1 MSDLN
6 ALEIERAIIFKRL
19 KILKILAFLE
29 GFIALFLAFVA
40 SKDLIIAL
48 VVGVFAGVFFYR
60 FLSRKL
66 LARQK
71 DIESTLLRHFLTQN
85 EAEFKGDLGVIL
97 QKLAL
102 PFANFKASNGFE
114 FKDFY
119 LCDIIFKNANGGTF
133 VGILLVLK
141 NDDLNLNSRQNG
153 ILNLA
158 STSTKNST
166 PNDTLNSASIK
177 NSSKSAENSA
187 QTQNTTLNSKR
198 NAPTLNSAKTQNA
211 SAKSLKF
218 KANLSSIDENALFQR
233 LTNADFSTDRLLIK
247 DNFAL
252 IATLKN
258 PFFIEKG
265 LNLKQNLEK
274 MSANLAKI
282 QALCEF

>member
-29 GFIALFLAFVA
+29 GFIVLYLAFVA

-60 FLSRKL
+60 FLSGKL

-71 DIESTLLRHFLTQN
+71 YIENTLLRHFLTQN

-114 FKDFY
+114 FKDFF
-119 LCDIIFKNANGGTF
+119 LCDISFKNASGQAF
-133 VGILLVLK
+133 IGILLVLK
-141 NDDLNLNSRQNG
+141 NDDLNL
-153 ILNLA
+153 
-158 STSTKNST
+158 
-166 PNDTLNSASIK
+166 

-187 QTQNTTLNSKR
+187 QTQNTTLNSKQ

-211 SAKSLKF
+211 PSKTLKF
-218 KANLSSIDENALFQR
+218 KKDLSSIDENALFQR
-233 LTNADFSTDRLLIK
+233 LSNADFSTDRLLIK

-282 QALCEF
+282 QALCEFSP

>member
-1 MSDLN
+1 MSDLNELN

-29 GFIALFLAFVA
+29 GFIVLYLAFVA

-114 FKDFY
+114 FKDFF
-119 LCDIIFKNANGGTF
+119 LCDISFKNASGQAF
-133 VGILLVLK
+133 IGILLVLK
-141 NDDLNLNSRQNG
+141 EDN
-153 ILNLA
+153 
-158 STSTKNST
+158 
-166 PNDTLNSASIK
+166 
-177 NSSKSAENSA
+177 
-187 QTQNTTLNSKR
+187 
-198 NAPTLNSAKTQNA
+198 LNSAKA
-211 SAKSLKF
+211 LKF
-218 KANLSSIDENALFQR
+218 KKDLSSIDENALFQR

-247 DNFAL
+247 DDFAL

-258 PFFIEKG
+258 PFFIEKR

-274 MSANLAKI
+274 MNANLAKI
-282 QALCEF
+282 QALCEFSP

>member
-1 MSDLN
+1 MSELN
-6 ALEIERAIIFKRL
+6 ALEIERAVIFKRL
-19 KILKILAFLE
+19 KILKFLAFLE

-48 VVGVFAGVFFYR
+48 VVSVFAGVFFYR

-114 FKDFY
+114 FKDFF
-119 LCDIIFKNANGGTF
+119 LCDIIFKNASRQAF
-133 VGILLVLK
+133 IGILLVLK
-141 NDDLNLNSRQNG
+141 NDDLNSRQNG
-153 ILNLA
+153 VLDSSL
-158 STSTKNST
+158 TKNST
-166 PNDTLNSASIK
+166 PNDTLNSISMK

-187 QTQNTTLNSKR
+187 KTQNNTLNSKQ
-198 NAPTLNSAKTQNA
+198 NAPTLNSAKAQNA
-211 SAKSLKF
+211 PAKALKF
-218 KANLSSIDENALFQR
+218 KKDLPNIDENALFQR
-233 LTNADFSTDRLLIK
+233 LSNADFSTDRLLIK

-274 MSANLAKI
+274 MNANLAKI
-282 QALCEF
+282 QALLA

>member
-1 MSDLN
+1 MSELN
-6 ALEIERAIIFKRL
+6 ALEIERAVIFKRL
-19 KILKILAFLE
+19 KILKFLAFLE

-102 PFANFKASNGFE
+102 SFANFKASNGFE

-141 NDDLNLNSRQNG
+141 NDDLNLNS
-153 ILNLA
+153 
-158 STSTKNST
+158 T
-166 PNDTLNSASIK
+166 PNDTLNSISMK
-177 NSSKSAENSA
+177 NLRQNADLKPAK
-187 QTQNTTLNSKR
+187 TQNNTLNSKQ
-198 NAPTLNSAKTQNA
+198 NVPTLNSAKAQNA
-211 SAKSLKF
+211 PAKALKF
-218 KANLSSIDENALFQR
+218 KKDLPNIDENALFQR
-233 LTNADFSTDRLLIK
+233 LSNADFSTDRLFIK

-274 MSANLAKI
+274 MNANLAKI
-282 QALCEF
+282 QALLA

>member
-97 QKLAL
+97 QKFAL
-102 PFANFKASNGFE
+102 PFADFKASNGFE
-114 FKDFY
+114 FKDFF
-119 LCDIIFKNANGGTF
+119 LCDISFKNASGQAF
-133 VGILLVLK
+133 IGILLVLK
-141 NDDLNLNSRQNG
+141 NG
-153 ILNLA
+153 V
-158 STSTKNST
+158 
-166 PNDTLNSASIK
+166 
-177 NSSKSAENSA
+177 
-187 QTQNTTLNSKR
+187 
-198 NAPTLNSAKTQNA
+198 LNSAKA
-211 SAKSLKF
+211 LKF
-218 KANLSSIDENALFQR
+218 KKDLPNIDENALFQR
-233 LTNADFSTDRLLIK
+233 LTNADFSTDRLFIK
-247 DNFAL
+247 DDFAL

-274 MSANLAKI
+274 MNANLAKI
-282 QALCEF
+282 QALLA

>member
-1 MSDLN
+1 MSNLDFT
-6 ALEIERAIIFKRL
+6 AFESERAIIFKRL

-29 GFIALFLAFVA
+29 GFIVLYLAFVA

-114 FKDFY
+114 FKDFF
-119 LCDIIFKNANGGTF
+119 LCDIIFKNASGQAF
-133 VGILLVLK
+133 VGILLVFK
-141 NDDLNLNSRQNG
+141 EDN
-153 ILNLA
+153 
-158 STSTKNST
+158 
-166 PNDTLNSASIK
+166 
-177 NSSKSAENSA
+177 
-187 QTQNTTLNSKR
+187 
-198 NAPTLNSAKTQNA
+198 LNSAKA
-211 SAKSLKF
+211 LKF
-218 KANLSSIDENALFQR
+218 KKDLPNIDENALFQR

-282 QALCEF
+282 QALIA

>member
-6 ALEIERAIIFKRL
+6 ALEIERAVIFKRL
-19 KILKILAFLE
+19 KILKFLAFLE
-29 GFIALFLAFVA
+29 GFIALYLAFVA

-71 DIESTLLRHFLTQN
+71 DIESTVLRHFLTQN
-85 EAEFKGDLGVIL
+85 EAEFKGDLGAIL

-119 LCDIIFKNANGGTF
+119 LCDIIFKNASGQAF
-133 VGILLVLK
+133 IGILLVLK
-141 NDDLNLNSRQNG
+141 NNDLNLNSRQNG
-153 ILNLA
+153 VLN
-158 STSTKNST
+158 STST
-166 PNDTLNSASIK
+166 SIK

-187 QTQNTTLNSKR
+187 QTQNIALNSKQ
-198 NAPTLNSAKTQNA
+198 NTPTLNPAKAQNTH
-211 SAKSLKF
+211 AKALKF
-218 KANLSSIDENALFQR
+218 KKDLSNIDENALFQR
-233 LTNADFSTDRLLIK
+233 LTNADFSTDRLLVK
-247 DNFAL
+247 DDFAL

-282 QALCEF
+282 QALIT

>member
-1 MSDLN
+1 MSELN
-6 ALEIERAIIFKRL
+6 ALEIERAVIFKRL
-19 KILKILAFLE
+19 KILKFLAFLE

-48 VVGVFAGVFFYR
+48 VVSVFAGVFFYR

-85 EAEFKGDLGVIL
+85 EAEFKGDLGAIL
-97 QKLAL
+97 QKLVL
-102 PFANFKASNGFE
+102 PFADFKASNTFE
-114 FKDFY
+114 FKVFF
-119 LCDIIFKNANGGTF
+119 LCDISFKNASGQAF
-133 VGILLVLK
+133 IGILLVLK
-141 NDDLNLNSRQNG
+141 EDN
-153 ILNLA
+153 
-158 STSTKNST
+158 
-166 PNDTLNSASIK
+166 
-177 NSSKSAENSA
+177 
-187 QTQNTTLNSKR
+187 
-198 NAPTLNSAKTQNA
+198 LNSAKAQ
-211 SAKSLKF
+211 KF

-258 PFFIEKG
+258 PFFIEKK

-274 MSANLAKI
+274 INANLAKI
-282 QALCEF
+282 QALIAQN